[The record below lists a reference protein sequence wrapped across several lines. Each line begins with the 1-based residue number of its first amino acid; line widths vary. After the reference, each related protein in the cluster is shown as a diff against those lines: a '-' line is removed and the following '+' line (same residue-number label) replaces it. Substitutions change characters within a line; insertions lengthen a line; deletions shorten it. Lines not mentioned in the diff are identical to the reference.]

1 MTDTNTDAEG
11 PLDSEL
17 ENNTDDTTNN
27 DETSEPSV
35 DSDNTHGPTDQRPAE
50 LDSTGQDNQDNN
62 PSADPTRW
70 FDETDGSDTTN
81 ELLDDTE
88 GWFNGAGESFDET
101 TALLEDSGTEDTDE
115 DELQN
120 ENEGAGE
127 DGAKPGL
134 FDDLLSGEPIFE
146 TKEVLRPSYTPQ
158 RLPHREDQI
167 NNMATILVSALRGET
182 PSNILIYGKTG
193 TGKTASAK
201 FVSEELE
208 STSEKYEMPCNVQY
222 INCEV
227 TDTQYRVLAQ
237 LANTFIQDNKRRVE
251 ERLDTLYDLR
261 ERARNQETQSDN
273 NGQLVNHDQADDSA
287 DHDQVQHPPADDGVD
302 TNLETERDLDDPPHS
317 DQSIQD
323 SQNPQGSTSS
333 HEDPGVDTPAAGD
346 PEVASESGVLAGTEF
361 ETVEELSDRIEE
373 LEDDRE
379 ELEPVPMTG
388 WPTDRVYTTFFDAI
402 DYHERVVVI
411 MLDEIDK
418 LVEKSGDDTL
428 YNLSRMN
435 SDLDNS
441 RVSIIGI
448 SNDLKF
454 TDFLDPRVKSSLG
467 EEEIVFP
474 PYDATQ
480 LKDIL
485 QHRAEVAF
493 KPNALSDDVI
503 PLCAAFAAQEH
514 GDARRALDLLRTAGE
529 LAERNRTNFVEETH
543 VRSAQEKI
551 ELDRVV
557 EVVRTLPTQS
567 KLVLYAIIL
576 LEHQDVDNINTGEV
590 FNIYKRLC
598 SEIDMDVLTQRRV
611 TDLISEL
618 DMLGIVN
625 AVVVSKGRYGRTKE
639 MSLSVPLEETKTV
652 LLSDSRLADVEEA
665 QPLVQARF
673 DN

>member
-1 MTDTNTDAEG
+1 MAGDTSDGTDRRGPAAADTADGATAASDAESA
-11 PLDSEL
+11 PV
-17 ENNTDDTTNN
+17 TDPGSDGETGGADVRDDAPPEVEADDGAVDEADPAGTPA
-27 DETSEPSV
+27 ETSADTSTGSSADTSV
-35 DSDNTHGPTDQRPAE
+35 DGDAVGGDDAAGSFEFGSRARTETEVDLDVDEVLGEDDDDE
-50 LDSTGQDNQDNN
+50 DST
-62 PSADPTRW
+62 
-70 FDETDGSDTTN
+70 
-81 ELLDDTE
+81 
-88 GWFNGAGESFDET
+88 
-101 TALLEDSGTEDTDE
+101 
-115 DELQN
+115 
-120 ENEGAGE
+120 
-127 DGAKPGL
+127 GL

-146 TKEVLRPSYTPQ
+146 NKEVLRPSYTPHE
-158 RLPHREDQI
+158 LPHRNDQI
-167 NNMATILVSALRGET
+167 NKMATILVSALRGET

-201 FVSEELE
+201 FVSQELE
-208 STSEKYEMPCNVQY
+208 STSQKYDVPCEVEY

-237 LANTFIQDNKRRVE
+237 LANKFIEKNQTLIDD
-251 ERLDTLYDLR
+251 RLDELRDLR
-261 ERARNQETQSDN
+261 SRAT
-273 NGQLVNHDQADDSA
+273 
-287 DHDQVQHPPADDGVD
+287 
-302 TNLETERDLDDPPHS
+302 
-317 DQSIQD
+317 
-323 SQNPQGSTSS
+323 
-333 HEDPGVDTPAAGD
+333 EDPAAI
-346 PEVASESGVLAGTEF
+346 AGTEF
-361 ETVEELSDRIEE
+361 DAVAALDDRIAD

-379 ELEPVPMTG
+379 EMEEVPMTG
-388 WPTDRVYTTFFDAI
+388 WPTDRVYSTFFDAV

-435 SDLDNS
+435 SELENS
-441 RVSIIGI
+441 RISIMGI

-474 PYDATQ
+474 PYDANQ
-480 LKDIL
+480 LRDIL
-485 QHRAEVAF
+485 QHRSDTAF
-493 KPNALSDDVI
+493 KADALTEDVI

-529 LAERNRTNFVEETH
+529 LAERSQADLVEESH
-543 VRSAQEKI
+543 VRQAQDKI

-567 KLVLYAIIL
+567 KIVLFSIIL
-576 LEHQDVDNINTGEV
+576 LEKNGVHNVNTGEV

-598 SEIDMDVLTQRRV
+598 EEIDADVLTQRRV

-639 MSLSVPLEETKTV
+639 ISLSVPIDETEAV
-652 LLSDSRLADVEEA
+652 LLSDSRLGDIEDA
-665 QPLVQARF
+665 QPFVQARF

>member
-1 MTDTNTDAEG
+1 MDEGENT
-11 PLDSEL
+11 S
-17 ENNTDDTTNN
+17 
-27 DETSEPSV
+27 
-35 DSDNTHGPTDQRPAE
+35 Q
-50 LDSTGQDNQDNN
+50 
-62 PSADPTRW
+62 
-70 FDETDGSDTTN
+70 
-81 ELLDDTE
+81 
-88 GWFNGAGESFDET
+88 AGESGNSGGEIGDSSTTDGDIDEPPSSLT
-101 TALLEDSGTEDTDE
+101 DREPDSAADVSDKSPESDGQIEETDHPVEEADGRTENSTETDVATATDVDTDT
-115 DELQN
+115 DADTDISADTDVPADT
-120 ENEGAGE
+120 GVSIDTDVDVGSGGRDRSSPDVDF
-127 DGAKPGL
+127 DGVVLDDGDDNQGL

-146 TKEVLRPSYTPQ
+146 NKEVLRPSYTPHE
-158 RLPHREDQI
+158 LPHRNDQI
-167 NNMATILVSALRGET
+167 NRMATILVSALRGET

-201 FVSEELE
+201 FVSQELE
-208 STSEKYEMPCNVQY
+208 STSQKYDVPCEVEY

-237 LANTFIQDNKRRVE
+237 LANTFIEKNQRVIAD
-251 ERLDTLYDLR
+251 RLDRYRELR
-261 ERARNQETQSDN
+261 SEAS
-273 NGQLVNHDQADDSA
+273 
-287 DHDQVQHPPADDGVD
+287 
-302 TNLETERDLDDPPHS
+302 DDP
-317 DQSIQD
+317 
-323 SQNPQGSTSS
+323 GALT
-333 HEDPGVDTPAAGD
+333 
-346 PEVASESGVLAGTEF
+346 GTEF
-361 ETVEELSDRIEE
+361 ATLDDLDSRIDE
-373 LEDDRE
+373 LEADADEME
-379 ELEPVPMTG
+379 EVPMTG
-388 WPTDRVYTTFFDAI
+388 WPTDRVYSTFFEAV

-435 SDLDNS
+435 SELDRS
-441 RVSIIGI
+441 RISIMGI

-474 PYDATQ
+474 PYDANQ
-480 LKDIL
+480 LRDIL
-485 QHRAEVAF
+485 QHRADIAF
-493 KPNALSDDVI
+493 KEEALTDDVI

-529 LAERNRTNFVEETH
+529 LAERSQAEIVAEKH
-543 VRSAQEKI
+543 VRQAQDKI

-567 KLVLYAIIL
+567 KIVLFAVIL
-576 LEHQDVDNINTGEV
+576 LEKNGVHNINTGEV

-598 SEIDMDVLTQRRV
+598 EEIDADVLTQRRV

-639 MSLSVPLEETKTV
+639 MGLSVPVEETEAV
-652 LLSDSRLADVEEA
+652 LLSDSRLGDIENA
-665 QPLVQARF
+665 QPFVQARF

>member
-1 MTDTNTDAEG
+1 MGNDIEKNATGDKGKRSDSSADDEIDAPTGSGASDSGNPAESSGSPVETEGSATDGQTPPDERPDTTHIDG
-11 PLDSEL
+11 FSGGLDL
-17 ENNTDDTTNN
+17 DDLDLDPDDTDSQTG
-27 DETSEPSV
+27 SE
-35 DSDNTHGPTDQRPAE
+35 
-50 LDSTGQDNQDNN
+50 
-62 PSADPTRW
+62 
-70 FDETDGSDTTN
+70 ETDEASR
-81 ELLDDTE
+81 
-88 GWFNGAGESFDET
+88 
-101 TALLEDSGTEDTDE
+101 
-115 DELQN
+115 
-120 ENEGAGE
+120 
-127 DGAKPGL
+127 GL
-134 FDDLLSGEPIFE
+134 FDDLLEGEPIFE
-146 TKEVLRPSYTPQ
+146 NKEVLRPSYTPHK
-158 RLPHREDQI
+158 LPHREEQI
-167 NNMATILVSALRGET
+167 NNMATILVTALRGET

-208 STSEKYEMPCNVQY
+208 STSQKYEVPCEVEY

-237 LANTFIQDNKRRVE
+237 LANKFIEKNKTYIE
-251 ERLDTLYDLR
+251 DRLSELQDLR
-261 ERARNQETQSDN
+261 DRAAENSTV
-273 NGQLVNHDQADDSA
+273 LDDSDTDSGIDFDSVA
-287 DHDQVQHPPADDGVD
+287 AIEAEIDD
-302 TNLETERDLDDPPHS
+302 
-317 DQSIQD
+317 
-323 SQNPQGSTSS
+323 
-333 HEDPGVDTPAAGD
+333 
-346 PEVASESGVLAGTEF
+346 
-361 ETVEELSDRIEE
+361 
-373 LEDDRE
+373 LEDDLE
-379 ELEPVPMTG
+379 EFDPVPMTG
-388 WPTDRVYTTFFDAI
+388 WPTDRVYSTFFDAV

-435 SDLDNS
+435 NELVNS
-441 RVSIIGI
+441 RISIMGI

-480 LKDIL
+480 LRDIL
-485 QHRAEVAF
+485 QHRAETAF
-493 KPNALSDDVI
+493 KADILSEDVI

-529 LAERNRTNFVEETH
+529 LAERDRTETVEETH
-543 VRSAQEKI
+543 VRKAQEKI

-567 KLVLYAIIL
+567 KLVLYATIL
-576 LEHQDVDNINTGEV
+576 LEKNGVHNINTGEV

-598 SEIDMDVLTQRRV
+598 EEIDADVLTQRRV

-625 AVVVSKGRYGRTKE
+625 AIVVSKGRYGRTKE
-639 MSLSVPLEETKTV
+639 INLSVPLDETEAV
-652 LLSDSRLADVEEA
+652 LLSDSRVGEVEDA
-665 QPLVQARF
+665 QPFVQARF

>member
-1 MTDTNTDAEG
+1 MTKDNTDV
-11 PLDSEL
+11 DSEPTD
-17 ENNTDDTTNN
+17 NTDNADDSTAARDRSATSTNLDFDSML
-27 DETSEPSV
+27 DETE
-35 DSDNTHGPTDQRPAE
+35 
-50 LDSTGQDNQDNN
+50 
-62 PSADPTRW
+62 
-70 FDETDGSDTTN
+70 
-81 ELLDDTE
+81 
-88 GWFNGAGESFDET
+88 GES
-101 TALLEDSGTEDTDE
+101 
-115 DELQN
+115 Q
-120 ENEGAGE
+120 
-127 DGAKPGL
+127 GL
-134 FDDLLSGEPIFE
+134 FDDLLASEPIFE
-146 TKEVLRPSYTPQ
+146 NKEVLRPSYTPHE
-158 RLPHREDQI
+158 LPHRTDQI
-167 NNMATILVSALRGET
+167 NQMATILVSALRGDT

-201 FVSEELE
+201 FVSQELE
-208 STSEKYEMPCNVQY
+208 STSQKYDVPCEVEY

-237 LANTFIQDNKRRVE
+237 LANKFIEKNV
-251 ERLDTLYDLR
+251 
-261 ERARNQETQSDN
+261 
-273 NGQLVNHDQADDSA
+273 
-287 DHDQVQHPPADDGVD
+287 
-302 TNLETERDLDDPPHS
+302 
-317 DQSIQD
+317 
-323 SQNPQGSTSS
+323 
-333 HEDPGVDTPAAGD
+333 
-346 PEVASESGVLAGTEF
+346 
-361 ETVEELSDRIEE
+361 DRIESKVE
-373 LEDDRE
+373 TLRAVRDHLQSTEPTGSNKSSGSTDPPAADEDEIASRAAEYDSVEAVEAEIESLTADAE

-388 WPTDRVYTTFFDAI
+388 WPTDRVYTTFFEAV

-435 SDLDNS
+435 SELTNS
-441 RVSIIGI
+441 RISIMGI

-480 LKDIL
+480 LRDIL
-485 QHRAEVAF
+485 QHRADVAF
-493 KPNALSDDVI
+493 KSEALTADVI

-529 LAERNRTNFVEETH
+529 LAERSQADLIEETH
-543 VRSAQEKI
+543 VRQAQDKI

-567 KLVLYAIIL
+567 KIVLFSIIL
-576 LEHQDVDNINTGEV
+576 LEKNGVHNINTGEV

-598 SEIDMDVLTQRRV
+598 EEIDADVLTQRRV

-639 MSLSVPLEETKTV
+639 MNLSVPIDETEAV
-652 LLSDSRLADVEEA
+652 LLSDSRLGDIENV
-665 QPLVQARF
+665 QPFVQARF
-673 DN
+673 DND